1 MMTEYPLKVIFFGT
15 LSLTLLISYLLRIFE
30 YAPNIDDQGVL
41 SYKNKNFF
49 HISGALWYI
58 YITFL
63 TVGYG
68 DLTPLTN
75 PGRVLGIITAFL
87 GILTTS
93 VLIVTI
99 QERFKIQ
106 GVEAKVSSQLNT
118 DRDICR

>member
-1 MMTEYPLKVIFFGT
+1 MMAEYPFKVTFFGT
-15 LSLTLLISYLLRIFE
+15 LLLTLVLSYLLRIFE
-30 YAPNIDDQGVL
+30 YAPNIDDLGNL

-49 HISGALWYI
+49 QLSGALWYI
-58 YITFL
+58 FITFL

-87 GILTTS
+87 GIVTMS

-106 GVEAKVSSQLNT
+106 GVELNVT
-118 DRDICR
+118 P